1 VLSDRTPFQAL
12 DTPDPDAAFQ
22 QALKQR
28 KDLAA
33 AAEQVKGA
41 QATRKAAVYDQLPT
55 VVASGNYGDQGETFG
70 HSHGTYTAEGQLAVP
85 ILQIAKTRGE
95 EETAGAQLD
104 QAKDKL
110 SDQVQQVNADV
121 RDAILD
127 IQTAAKLVEATQ
139 SNVELAREALS
150 AATLQGGRG
159 YQPVRLPGPVNRSP
173 GRRPIHQRALP
184 AQRRQARPGACSG
197 RSVDELQ
204 RLPRRKVSV
213 ADQNAPAQQPE
224 KPEAP
229 PKDNSTRRFIII
241 AVVAVLV
248 IGAALFYWRSTFTE
262 DTDDA
267 QVNGNL
273 YQVSSRVSGQV
284 IHVDVEEQQFVHA
297 GDPIAEIDPKDS
309 QVALEQAQAN
319 LANAEAEYQQA
330 VVNVPI
336 TSVQTNTT
344 IQTSG
349 SDVLGSQAQVEQA
362 QAQKSAL
369 DVQRYTPLVA
379 KDVISKQQ
387 FDAAVAQAAADEGAL
402 EAAKRDV
409 AAQEQTVNLNLQR
422 LAQSRSNQ
430 AQSEKNGPKQVAV
443 QQARASAALASIKV
457 AQAKVDQAQLN
468 LSYTKIVAPITGIVS
483 NKSVAVGENLSVGQ
497 SLMTIVPLTDLW
509 VTANFKETQLKEMHK
524 GQEVDIE
531 VDALGGR
538 KFTGKVEE
546 IGGATGSSLS
556 LFPPENAT
564 GNYVKVVQRI
574 PVRINF
580 TNLDQENKDFALR
593 IGMSV
598 EPKVRVKE

>member
-1 VLSDRTPFQAL
+1 M
-12 DTPDPDAAFQ
+12 
-22 QALKQR
+22 
-28 KDLAA
+28 
-33 AAEQVKGA
+33 
-41 QATRKAAVYDQLPT
+41 
-55 VVASGNYGDQGETFG
+55 
-70 HSHGTYTAEGQLAVP
+70 
-85 ILQIAKTRGE
+85 
-95 EETAGAQLD
+95 
-104 QAKDKL
+104 
-110 SDQVQQVNADV
+110 
-121 RDAILD
+121 
-127 IQTAAKLVEATQ
+127 
-139 SNVELAREALS
+139 
-150 AATLQGGRG
+150 
-159 YQPVRLPGPVNRSP
+159 
-173 GRRPIHQRALP
+173 
-184 AQRRQARPGACSG
+184 
-197 RSVDELQ
+197 
-204 RLPRRKVSV
+204 

-229 PKDNSTRRFIII
+229 PKDNSTKKLIAII
-241 AVVAVLV
+241 VVAVLV
-248 IGAALFYWRSTFTE
+248 VGALLFYWRSTFTE

-284 IHVDVEEQQFVHA
+284 IHVDVEEEQFVHQ

-319 LANAEAEYQQA
+319 LANAQAEYQQA

-336 TSVQTNTT
+336 TSVQTSTT
-344 IQTSG
+344 LQTSG
-349 SDVLGSQAQVEQA
+349 SDVLASQASVEQAEAQVQANKAKVLSAAA

-387 FDAAVAQAAADEGAL
+387 FDAAVAQAAADQGAL
-402 EAAKRDV
+402 DAAQRDV
-409 AAQEQTVNLNLQR
+409 KAQEDTVNMMAQR
-422 LAQSRSNQ
+422 LAQSKSQQ
-430 AQSEKNGPKQVAV
+430 AQSAKNGPKQVAV
-443 QQARASAALASIKV
+443 QQARAEAALAAIKE

-468 LSYTKIVAPITGIVS
+468 LGYTKVLAPITGIVS

-524 GQEVDIE
+524 GQKVNIE

-538 KFTGKVEE
+538 KFTGVVEE

-598 EPKVRVKE
+598 VPTVRVKE